1 MKARFLAAI
10 GIAAAL
16 AVAGATVSGGASGG
30 TSRSAA
36 KSITVWLQVDAQ
48 SGWESTVTAATK
60 AFQSKHPGVDVN
72 VEYQTWG
79 THLTKLDAAIA
90 GGKAPDVV
98 EMGNTEMTKYMAAG
112 AFANITS
119 QKGSF
124 PNSGTWLTGLL
135 ASCSYNG
142 KLFGVPYYAG
152 ARAVIYRKDY
162 FKKAAVGIPTTLDR
176 FLANGRKLMNTFG
189 KKDKN
194 FSAFYLAGR
203 DWYSGLA
210 FVYDYGGKIAT
221 TKGGKW
227 VGALDSPKS
236 IQGLT
241 KLKQVALALSR
252 ASKTTDE
259 AHPFPTVPF
268 AQDRSASFVGP
279 GWQWGYALD
288 PKAGNPKLA
297 PQMGAFPM
305 PSHIKGRHMPAFLG
319 GSDLAIPVTS
329 DNKDLA
335 ADWIAA
341 FTATPQMTGIVKAG
355 NIPNTTSLVGLL
367 KSNPK
372 VAPFAEA
379 AKFSWFVPTA
389 KNWVNVENAGVLQ
402 DMQTAL
408 LTGDLS
414 VKDAAKRASA
424 RITELLNA

>member
-1 MKARFLAAI
+1 MRARI
-10 GIAAAL
+10 IAAVGVLTAL
-16 AVAGATVSGGASGG
+16 AVMASSATGG
-30 TSRSAA
+30 TPTAKTGPAA
-36 KSITVWLQVDAQ
+36 ASKITVWLQVDAQ
-48 SGWESTVTAATK
+48 SGWADVVAAANK
-60 AFQSKHPGVDVN
+60 AFQAQHPGVEVN

-90 GGKAPDVV
+90 GNNAPDVV

-112 AFANITS
+112 AFANLTPE
-119 QKGSF
+119 KASF
-124 PNSGTWLTGLL
+124 PNSRTWLQGLL
-135 ASCSYNG
+135 ASCTYNG

-162 FKKAAVGIPTTLDR
+162 FKKAGVGVPKTLDG
-176 FLANGRKLMNTFG
+176 FLASGRKLMKTYG
-189 KKDKN
+189 EDKN

-210 FVYDYGGKIAT
+210 FVYDYGGRIAT

-227 VGALDSPKS
+227 VGALDSPQS
-236 IQGLT
+236 IRGLT
-241 KLKQVALALSR
+241 KLKQFVLALSR

-268 AQDRSASFVGP
+268 AQGRSASFIGP

-288 PKAGNPKLA
+288 PKVGNPKLA
-297 PQMGAFPM
+297 RQMGAFPM

-319 GSDLAIPVTS
+319 GSDLAVPVTS
-329 DNKDLA
+329 KNKDLA
-335 ADWIAA
+335 IDWIKA

-355 NIPNTTSLVGLL
+355 NIPNTTSLVDLTR
-367 KSNPK
+367 SNARL
-372 VAPFAEA
+372 APFAEA

-402 DMQTAL
+402 DMLTAIF
-408 LTGDLS
+408 TGDLT
-414 VKDAAKRASA
+414 VKDAAKRASG
-424 RITELLNA
+424 RITEILNA